1 MCQCFCLKV
10 FYCKACKGSVKILTH
25 WYLFDNREFNNRIA
39 ILGRCRRCNEDVIL
53 LSEQRKV
60 DGKIFNDLQVGKKAR
75 HILDLIIN
83 QIDFRIENETNE
95 VTTPSGWL
103 YGKAVRYKKGYKILK
118 SDFKGNTEV
127 IGYIPDNTSKIISEE
142 EYKAKYELIN

>member
-1 MCQCFCLKV
+1 M
-10 FYCKACKGSVKILTH
+10 
-25 WYLFDNREFNNRIA
+25 
-39 ILGRCRRCNEDVIL
+39 IL

-103 YGKAVRYKKGYKILK
+103 YGKAVRYKKSYKILK

-142 EYKAKYELIN
+142 EYKTKYEFIN